1 MRVQSTVTKT
11 AHKETRRDLASTKK
25 DLRAME
31 AKKAREEA
39 QERDATRQGSRQRTL
54 PQKTLRRET
63 SSRRRERER
72 EFTPTLSINKD
83 DTRRSAKFPDS
94 LILTDGINSTFKM

>member
-1 MRVQSTVTKT
+1 MEVQFTVTKA
-11 AHKETRRDLASTKK
+11 AHKETRRDLTSIKK
-25 DLRAME
+25 DLRAMK

-54 PQKTLRRET
+54 PQETLRRET

-72 EFTPTLSINKD
+72 EFTSALSIDKD
-83 DTRRSAKFPDS
+83 GTRRSAKFPDPP
-94 LILTDGINSTFKM
+94 ILTDGVDPIFKM